1 MQYLNP
7 FRIFDIS
14 YQKVP
19 DTYVIQRVQSEV
31 TTQLSAYEKE
41 DTVYIKG
48 NKMKKWQAEAVLADW
63 LNEEKR
69 AFHRR
74 VLEVPFLYS
83 FLEYGHLN
91 YFDNHEEKYD
101 LWNEDIEFAKFVFPY
116 FANQYSNALLQA
128 IKVQDKKELTMLL
141 AAPPPKQNEHAAVY
155 YNSVSEHISETISS
169 LVDLKEQQS
178 LHYMSE
184 REILSHLP
192 DKTIELYNLLPEY
205 FAEMRNN
212 IASEIHS
219 LAVVLNNNHGRDDGA
234 EAVLRQGLKLKL
246 DQSLRQALEQLLKQH
261 KITTQIPAWVFI
273 GGGVIALLFL
283 IKFIENALSN

>member
-14 YQKVP
+14 YQNTVDP
-19 DTYVIQRVQSEV
+19 ATVLRLHTEV
-31 TTQLSAYEKE
+31 TTQLSAYERE
-41 DTVYIKG
+41 DTVYIRG

-63 LNEEKR
+63 LDDRTR
-69 AFHRR
+69 AFHRK
-74 VLEVPFLYS
+74 VLEIPFLYS

-91 YFDNHEEKYD
+91 YFGNHEEKHD
-101 LWNEDIEFAKFVFPY
+101 LWNQDIEFAKFVFPY
-116 FANQYSNALLQA
+116 FADQYSNALLQA
-128 IKVQDKKELTMLL
+128 IKVQDKKELTTLL
-141 AAPPPKQNEHAAVY
+141 AAPPPKQTEYAAIY
-155 YNSVSEHISETISS
+155 YNSVSEHISETISN
-169 LVDLKEQQS
+169 LVELKQQQS

-261 KITTQIPAWVFI
+261 KITTQIPTWVLV
-273 GGGVIALLFL
+273 GGGVILLLFL